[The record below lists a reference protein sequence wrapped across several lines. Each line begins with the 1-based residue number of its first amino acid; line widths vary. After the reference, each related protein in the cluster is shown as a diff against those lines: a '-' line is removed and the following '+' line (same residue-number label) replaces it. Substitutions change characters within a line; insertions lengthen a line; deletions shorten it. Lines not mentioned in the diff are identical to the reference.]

1 MKPHRRPLS
10 EFPDVVIHAEEF
22 LVKRHTDYS
31 AAKAGDI
38 EAADRLVADTLNRT
52 AVEQV
57 KQLIQRQ
64 NASLVPVHALETTGV
79 NEIPAAM
86 ARALSQMLKLPVCE
100 DIAQVNTV
108 GHTGAG
114 GYHRLAHQ
122 ATFDGAVE
130 AGHRYLLIDDFVGQG
145 GTLANLRGHILAKRG
160 DVLGATVLTGKPYS
174 SILAPDSEQS
184 HKLRVKHGQELENWW
199 REEIGHGFDDLTRSE
214 ARYLEN
220 SPDADTIRSRIATAR
235 LKTGNPPPA

>member
-1 MKPHRRPLS
+1 MKPHRRSLS
-10 EFPDVVIHAEEF
+10 GFPDVVIHTEES
-22 LVKRHTDYS
+22 LVKMHADYS

-38 EAADRLVADTLNRT
+38 EAADRLVADTLNPA

-57 KQLIQRQ
+57 KQLIQKQR
-64 NASLVPVHALETTGV
+64 ASLVPVHALETTGV

-86 ARALSQMLKLPVCE
+86 ARALSQTLEISVCE

-108 GHTGAG
+108 GHTGAD

-130 AGHRYLLIDDFVGQG
+130 AGRRYLLVDDFVGQG
-145 GTLANLRGHILAKRG
+145 GTLANLRGHILAREG
-160 DVLGATVLTGKPYS
+160 NVLGTTVLTGKPYS

-184 HKLRVKHGQELENWW
+184 HRLRVKHGQELENWW
-199 REEIGHGFDDLTRSE
+199 REEIGHGFDELTRSE

-220 SPDADTIRSRIATAR
+220 SQDADTIRSRIAAAR